1 MHRIVWGSPTVRS
14 KPAPDLFHAAVSRS
28 VAARP
33 SSSATRSGTRARP
46 WRPVCPCVAVRT
58 GGFCDN
64 ELLEQGAVA
73 VYEDPGELLKAP
85 EIFG

>member
-1 MHRIVWGSPTVRS
+1 M
-14 KPAPDLFHAAVSRS
+14 AA
-28 VAARP
+28 
-33 SSSATRSGTRARP
+33 GL
-46 WRPVCPCVAVRT
+46 PCVAVRT